1 MLPINSRSCLD
12 VARMTSAGNSRSP
25 FLRYFPKALARHTLK
40 FPYGERL
47 TLAITEESRRGVKID
62 VVLAGVER
70 IGERE
75 GTNEM
80 RHGRAFREKENA
92 FSRNARL
99 GE

>member
-1 MLPINSRSCLD
+1 MEVFSKS
-12 VARMTSAGNSRSP
+12 ARPA
-25 FLRYFPKALARHTLK
+25 YCEA
-40 FPYGERL
+40 PYGERL
-47 TLAITEESRRGVKID
+47 TLEITEESRRGVKMD
-62 VVLAGVER
+62 VVPAGVER